1 MALKRQ
7 KAISE
12 TPVLAGRRDSCLR
25 SVPDSSKYI
34 DLPEHP
40 ELRSGHLNRADREL
54 SRKNPF
60 TLQFAIRHPV
70 FVGIYRKLISALECR
85 QRSCLLEYGFLVH
98 SLPCRSAPQNS
109 GNPLAP
115 DHSPWLEMSPAKASN
130 RSVFYVVWKK
140 FFGLL
145 RFLESLYSN
154 V

>member
-1 MALKRQ
+1 MRIVK
-7 KAISE
+7 
-12 TPVLAGRRDSCLR
+12 
-25 SVPDSSKYI
+25 
-34 DLPEHP
+34 
-40 ELRSGHLNRADREL
+40 
-54 SRKNPF
+54 KNQF

-70 FVGIYRKLISALECR
+70 LDGIYRKLLSALECR
-85 QRSCLLEYGFLVH
+85 QRSCLLEYGFLVR

-115 DHSPWLEMSPAKASN
+115 DHSPWPEIPPAKASK

-140 FFGLL
+140 FFQLL